1 LDQLREIIEQAHAA
15 ATSHEIT
22 AADLPATIFH
32 AVRAAS
38 REGRKPQ
45 PIVLDELLANFEK
58 EAILR
63 ALTQTGNNKSEAA
76 ALLGMTRPR
85 LYRRL
90 VQLGLA
96 AGEADTVDVALLP
109 EFIEQEAGEPSE

>member
-1 LDQLREIIEQAHAA
+1 LEDLPLLAQFFLETCNRGNEKQVGSLRRDALDSLALYSWPGELDQLREIIEQAHAA

-58 EAILR
+58 
-63 ALTQTGNNKSEAA
+63 
-76 ALLGMTRPR
+76 
-85 LYRRL
+85 
-90 VQLGLA
+90 
-96 AGEADTVDVALLP
+96 
-109 EFIEQEAGEPSE
+109 